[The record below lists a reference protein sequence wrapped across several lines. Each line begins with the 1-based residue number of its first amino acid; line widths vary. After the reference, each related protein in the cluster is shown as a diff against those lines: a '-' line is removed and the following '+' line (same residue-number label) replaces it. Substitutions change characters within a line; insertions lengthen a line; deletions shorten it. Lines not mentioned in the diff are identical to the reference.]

1 MLLKSTIHAECHT
14 KMQVQAMIWSNVLSV
29 VNNTM
34 VVVKISPM
42 LGSTNQKIGFAN
54 NLNDLFKEKISKNKQ
69 TSISIMVWP
78 YQTLI

>member
-1 MLLKSTIHAECHT
+1 
-14 KMQVQAMIWSNVLSV
+14 
-29 VNNTM
+29 M

-69 TSISIMVWP
+69 AFQLWCDRIKH
-78 YQTLI
+78 